1 MVGSIVDAAH
11 CAYSR
16 VFEAEHPM
24 GDFSTIEYSLQDEVA
39 TIHLN
44 RPAKLNAI
52 NLQMVSELEDATR
65 HAEADPGVKVII
77 LAGRGKSFSAGFD
90 LKEIEPGSS
99 DPEKKRRNL
108 ERKFRM
114 IMSFWNCSKP
124 TIAAVHG
131 HCVGGGFELA
141 LSCDITLASVS
152 CRMGEPEVRFGSGV
166 LAMLLPWLTGAKA
179 AKELL
184 LSGDDT
190 MTAERALSL
199 GIVNRLVSDD
209 ALEEEAR
216 SLARTIKQAD
226 AHAVAMTK
234 RAINGSLNAMGMQEA
249 LLHALE
255 IEVSIETASTPKRTE
270 FQRIYQTEGLKAA
283 LAWRDAAG

>member
-1 MVGSIVDAAH
+1 MLPNTHIPEVLGR
-11 CAYSR
+11 YS
-16 VFEAEHPM
+16 M
-24 GDFSTIEYSLQDEVA
+24 GDFSTIEYDVQDGIA
-39 TIHLN
+39 AIRLN

-52 NLQMVSELEDATR
+52 NLQMVTELEEAIL
-65 HAEADPGVKVII
+65 HAEADSAAKVII
-77 LAGRGKSFSAGFD
+77 LAGRGRSFSAGFD
-90 LKEIEPGSS
+90 LKEIESGHV

-114 IMSFWNCSKP
+114 IMNFWNSSKP
-124 TIAAVHG
+124 TIAAVQG
-131 HCVGGGFELA
+131 HCIGGGFELA
-141 LSCDITLASVS
+141 LSCDITIASAS
-152 CRMGEPEVRFGSGV
+152 CRMGEPEVRFGSGI

-190 MTAERALSL
+190 ITGERALSL
-199 GIVNRLVSDD
+199 GIINRLVPDD

-226 AHAVAMTK
+226 THAVAMTK

-255 IEVSIETASTPKRTE
+255 IEVSIETASTPKRAE